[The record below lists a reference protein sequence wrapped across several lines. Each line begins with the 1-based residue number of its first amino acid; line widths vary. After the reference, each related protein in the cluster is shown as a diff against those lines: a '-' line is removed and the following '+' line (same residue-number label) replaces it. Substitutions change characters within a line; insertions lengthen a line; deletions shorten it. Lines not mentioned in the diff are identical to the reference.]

1 MDNTKESI
9 KRMAEKSEILEVMDM
24 LNYQYAIYIENGEY
38 ANQNT
43 VKFLENKLKKLL
55 SHKNI

>member
-1 MDNTKESI
+1 
-9 KRMAEKSEILEVMDM
+9 MAEKSEILEVMNM

-43 VKFLENKLKKLL
+43 VKFLETKLKKLL